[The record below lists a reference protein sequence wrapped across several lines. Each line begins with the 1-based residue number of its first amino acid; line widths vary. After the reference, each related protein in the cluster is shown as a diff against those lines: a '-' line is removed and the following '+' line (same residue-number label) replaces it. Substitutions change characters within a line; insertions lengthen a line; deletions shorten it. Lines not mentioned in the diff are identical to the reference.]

1 MVYHYRIALTLSAS
15 LGALVLGA
23 APAIAQSTP
32 EQPAEPSRD
41 HDDFHDNVIV
51 VTAGGLQRLDMLAG
65 TSVLEGEDLQRNLD
79 GQIGEVLTRV
89 PGVSATS
96 FSPGASRPVLRG
108 FQGDR
113 VRVLV
118 DGIGSIDASNV
129 SRTRCRRPR
138 LSAVRLSR

>member
-96 FSPGASRPVLRG
+96 FSPSNRSATNWPARSPSPKSTLRISPKSAAATPCAASRP
-108 FQGDR
+108 
-113 VRVLV
+113 
-118 DGIGSIDASNV
+118 
-129 SRTRCRRPR
+129 
-138 LSAVRLSR
+138 